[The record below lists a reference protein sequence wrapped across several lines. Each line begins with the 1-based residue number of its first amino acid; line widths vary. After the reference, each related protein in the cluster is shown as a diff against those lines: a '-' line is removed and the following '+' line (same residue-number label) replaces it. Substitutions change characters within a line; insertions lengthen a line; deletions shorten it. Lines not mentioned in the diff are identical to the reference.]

1 MSAIETSRD
10 GDVFTITLAAP
21 ERRNP
26 LSTSTLGELGAALDE
41 AAGSDALAV
50 VLASTGSVWSTGHDL
65 KEMATLDE
73 DGLRELFTTCTAVMR
88 RIEDLPQPVIAK
100 VHALATAAGCQLV
113 ASCDL
118 AVAAESARFAAP
130 GGKGGLFCHTP
141 MVAIARNVGRKRALE
156 LALSGDE
163 IDAAT
168 AADWG
173 LVNAVV
179 PDDRLDQAVC
189 DLVLRVTRGSRRS
202 KAVGKQTLYA
212 QMDLPLEQAYDLAI
226 GVMAAN
232 AASGDGAEGIRAFA
246 EKRHPRWD
254 SEARS
259 DEPARS
265 GHLPR
270 LFRARRSAR
279 AGRRR

>member
-1 MSAIETSRD
+1 MAALESTRD
-10 GDVFTITLAAP
+10 GDVVTITLTAP

-26 LSTSTLGELGAALDE
+26 LSTATLQELGQALDD
-41 AAGSDALAV
+41 AAASGALAV

-65 KEMATLDE
+65 KEMAALDE
-73 DGLRELFTTCTAVMR
+73 AGLRALFTTCTAVMR
-88 RIEDLPQPVIAK
+88 RIETMPQPVVAK

-141 MVAIARNVGRKRALE
+141 MVAIARNIGRKRALE

-173 LVNAVV
+173 LVNRVV
-179 PDDRLDQAVC
+179 PDDELDAAVA
-189 DLVLRVTRGSRRS
+189 DLVARVTRGSRRS
-202 KAVGKQTLYA
+202 KALGKQTLHA
-212 QMDLPLEQAYDLAI
+212 QLDLPLDAAYELAI
-226 GVMAAN
+226 DVMATN
-232 AASGDGAEGIRAFA
+232 AATGDGAEGIAAFA
-246 EKRHPRWD
+246 EKRAPRWGQGD
-254 SEARS
+254 EA
-259 DEPARS
+259 
-265 GHLPR
+265 G
-270 LFRARRSAR
+270 
-279 AGRRR
+279 GT